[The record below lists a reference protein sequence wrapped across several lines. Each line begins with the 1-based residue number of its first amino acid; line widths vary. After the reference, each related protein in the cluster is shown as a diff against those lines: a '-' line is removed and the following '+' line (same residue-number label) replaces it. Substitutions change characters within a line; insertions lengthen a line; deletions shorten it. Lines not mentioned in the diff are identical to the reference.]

1 MGMARGVVLGPRGSS
16 ELPRSMG
23 GGPHVDATDN
33 IEETRCLTRRIPAPV
48 FVLTPACALRPDK
61 GWAFAVNGPGPWYG
75 LMQLHP
81 HITRSTADATPHR
94 GVHQT
99 LNFVHLQIPVSG
111 ASREGGG
118 ARGRSKMHANR
129 KIPQS
134 GRETRGQSPEP
145 RRRLPFVSMREPKPR
160 CGPHPHFATV
170 KARESPPR
178 SARARCQEPVRI
190 CLDPP
195 SIPKQTTCTVSAP
208 NSHIACPVRL
218 VSRPVPSVLGR

>member
-1 MGMARGVVLGPRGSS
+1 M
-16 ELPRSMG
+16 
-23 GGPHVDATDN
+23 DATDN

-145 RRRLPFVSMREPKPR
+145 RRRLPFVSMREPEPR
-160 CGPHPHFATV
+160 CGPHPHFTLGQGSKRRKV
-170 KARESPPR
+170 
-178 SARARCQEPVRI
+178 
-190 CLDPP
+190 L
-195 SIPKQTTCTVSAP
+195 
-208 NSHIACPVRL
+208 
-218 VSRPVPSVLGR
+218 LGRLERAAKSQCAFAWTHHPSPSKPPLLLVHRSRTLLVRSV